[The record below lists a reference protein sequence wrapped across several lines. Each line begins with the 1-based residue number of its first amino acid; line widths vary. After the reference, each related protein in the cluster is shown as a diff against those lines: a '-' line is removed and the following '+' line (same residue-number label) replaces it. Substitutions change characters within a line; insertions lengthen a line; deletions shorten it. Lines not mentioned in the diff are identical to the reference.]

1 MFCVECGKEEQIYKN
16 GLCTQ
21 CYVKSTTFT
30 SGPSL
35 LTLIQCSKCNAF
47 KYKNTW
53 TSNTIQDVLLQIIKD
68 TFNINPELKEIS
80 YHLDCQP
87 IESQFSCTVTITGKL
102 QGITVEEHHQLQ
114 IRISRIVCDVC
125 SKQYG
130 GYYEATL
137 QIRATDRKLTTEE
150 LQTIQETIKHM
161 VASEHT
167 RGNRQLFI
175 TDMVEE
181 HGGLD
186 FYLSERGSAYM
197 LARKLQNRY
206 GGELKQSSSLVGMKE
221 GKEITRV
228 TILLRL
234 PAYQIGDF
242 VKIENE
248 YYRVQKLTSQK
259 AHLINLK
266 NWEETTIESKD
277 LKKFHVYPSKDYLQ
291 EAIVVSQSPT
301 ELQIMHPQ
309 TYKNDE
315 IIKPK
320 PQTISSKT
328 VKIVRLDDTLFLVPE

>member
-16 GLCTQ
+16 GLCTR

-35 LTLIQCSKCNAF
+35 LTLTQCSKCNAF

-53 TSNTIQDVLLQIIKD
+53 TNNTIQEVLLQLIKD
-68 TFNINPELKEIS
+68 AFTINPELKELS
-80 YHLDCQP
+80 YDLDCQP
-87 IESQFSCTVTITGKL
+87 IESQFSCTVTIAGNL
-102 QGITVEEHHQLQ
+102 QGIPVEETHHLQ
-114 IRISRIVCDVC
+114 IRITRIVCDVC

-137 QIRATDRKLTTEE
+137 QIRAADRKLTTEE
-150 LQTIQETIKHM
+150 LQAIQDTIEHT
-161 VASEHT
+161 VTSEHMK
-167 RGNRQLFI
+167 GNRQLFI
-175 TDMVEE
+175 TDIAKE

-186 FYLSERGSAYM
+186 FYLSERSSAYM
-197 LARKLQNRY
+197 LARKLQNIY
-206 GGELKQSSSLVGMKE
+206 GGDVKQSSSLVGKKE
-221 GKEITRV
+221 GRELTRV
-228 TILLRL
+228 TILFRL

-242 VKIENE
+242 IKIEHK
-248 YYRVQKLTSQK
+248 YYRVQKITSQK
-259 AHLINLK
+259 IHLITLK

-277 LKKFHVYPSKDYLQ
+277 LKKFHVYPCKEYLQ

-301 ELQIMHPQ
+301 ELQIMHPE

-320 PQTISSKT
+320 QQTISSKT
-328 VKIVRLDDTLFLVPE
+328 VKIVRLDDTLFLVPD